1 MKSYTSRSL
10 RKAITQHS
18 GESRKEEM
26 LWMMRRAGIKNGNN
40 NDRQLWQKH
49 NKPLEILNIQVFY
62 QKPEYIHVV

>member
-1 MKSYTSRSL
+1 MPVYR
-10 RKAITQHS
+10 Q
-18 GESRKEEM
+18 EEM

-40 NDRQLWQKH
+40 NDRQLWQQH